1 MNDATKNLN
10 TLDNVARIVCK
21 SAWGRLT
28 SNKVNKETHYT
39 WELAHD

>member
-1 MNDATKNLN
+1 MNDKSKGLN
-10 TLDNVARIVCK
+10 TVDNIQRIVCK

-28 SNKVNKETHYT
+28 TTKVNKDTNYT